1 MIKCGIDLKTGSKEV
16 YIKGSLPVIVTELEV
31 LIRKIRES
39 MESNNVP
46 KELQNE
52 ILEVAF
58 EDAKLSQ
65 KEADS
70 RKLNEMSPSN
80 PFKKFV
86 ENLIKTDEE

>member
-16 YIKGSLPVIVTELEV
+16 CIKGSLPVIVTELEA
-31 LIRKIRES
+31 LIRGIRES

-52 ILEVAF
+52 LLEVAF

-65 KEADS
+65 KEVVL
-70 RKLNEMSPSN
+70 RKLNEMRPSN
-80 PFKKFV
+80 PFKEFV
-86 ENLIKTDEE
+86 ENLIKKDEE